1 MKNNRLSTPV
11 IIAEDEP
18 LMREVLASMLRGFGY
33 RAITFAVDGRQAA
46 QLLELPEYRS
56 ALVFLDIHMPKMD
69 GMAVL
74 EHARSVGSNAFM
86 VMVSADSS
94 LDRVL
99 AALSGGAKGFVI
111 KPYTT
116 QKILDI
122 TTKFERA
129 LIG

>member
-1 MKNNRLSTPV
+1 MKNIRLSTPV

-18 LMREVLASMLRGFGY
+18 LMREVLASTLRGFGY
-33 RAITFAVDGRQAA
+33 YAITFAVDGRQAA

>member
-1 MKNNRLSTPV
+1 MENNRLSTPV
-11 IIAEDEP
+11 IIADDEP
-18 LMREVLASMLRGFGY
+18 LMREVLATALRAFGY
-33 RAITFAVDGRQAA
+33 HYIAFAVDGYQAA

-56 ALVFLDIHMPKMD
+56 ALVFLDIHMPRMD

-74 EHARSVGSNAFM
+74 EHARSVSSNAFM

-111 KPYTT
+111 KPYAT

-122 TTKFERA
+122 TNKFERA
-129 LIG
+129 FRG

>member
-1 MKNNRLSTPV
+1 MKNIRLSTPV
-11 IIAEDEP
+11 IIADDEP
-18 LMREVLASMLRGFGY
+18 LMREVLASALRAFGY
-33 RAITFAVDGRQAA
+33 HAIAFAVDGRQAA

-74 EHARSVGSNAFM
+74 EHARSVGNHAFM

-122 TTKFERA
+122 TNKFERA
-129 LIG
+129 PIG